1 MAVPAMDTNLTS
13 SGRLMSL
20 PGTWPAVSGAGPS
33 AITSVVMPAP
43 LGPMTGSFCPR
54 RIPVMSPDS
63 DLRGEP
69 DQS

>member
-43 LGPMTGSFCPR
+43 LGPHDRLLLPQAHPGD
-54 RIPVMSPDS
+54 VA
-63 DLRGEP
+63 
-69 DQS
+69 